1 MITIRKLQS
10 LPRKTRLRKTVHLL
24 EMLQR
29 DCLAGRPVDV
39 RYLREMAAL
48 VRDDERLGERLR
60 EAARVASEV
69 RGPSASAPPPATGAP
84 EPPEPRAARDEC
96 RAIDAL
102 RNALLAELGR
112 EPAEWDLLLPE
123 DGELDRG
130 ARRVRDFFV
139 YLEDLRS
146 PYNVGAVFRTAESFG
161 VRAIYLSPDTPR
173 PDHPRAARSSMGAT
187 GVIPWRVCSLEEAV
201 GDAGAAASA
210 AAVPIF
216 ALETGGRVLGEVRL
230 PEPGMVVLGS
240 EELGVS
246 PAALSIA
253 EQSAGRV
260 SIPMAGAKA
269 SLNVSVAFGILAYA
283 WWSE

>member
-39 RYLREMAAL
+39 RYLRAMAEL

-60 EAARVASEV
+60 EAAGVASEV
-69 RGPSASAPPPATGAP
+69 RAPSAPPPATGAP
-84 EPPEPRAARDEC
+84 APPEPRAARDER
-96 RAIDAL
+96 RAIDSL

-112 EPAEWDLLLPE
+112 EPAEWDLLLAE
-123 DGELDRG
+123 DGGLDRG

-216 ALETGGRVLGEVRL
+216 ALETGGRVLGEAKL

-246 PAALSIA
+246 PAALSLA